1 MNPPMR
7 LRVVVLPQ
15 PEGPSRQKNSPG
27 SMTIETWSRA
37 VTSPYCLVAFRSS
50 MAGVESGNVRAARY
64 RGGRGRNGRRA
75 GFGAGSG
82 AARGASASR
91 ARAVRADGGP
101 GHDGRAPGVRPGIN
115 SLLCNRLYDASV
127 RPMARQYIVAPAGRR
142 APG

>member
-7 LRVVVLPQ
+7 LSVVVLPQ
-15 PEGPSRQKNSPG
+15 PDGPSRQKNSPG

-64 RGGRGRNGRRA
+64 RGGREL
-75 GFGAGSG
+75 
-82 AARGASASR
+82 
-91 ARAVRADGGP
+91 
-101 GHDGRAPGVRPGIN
+101 GHDGRAPGVRPGII

-127 RPMARQYIVAPAGRR
+127 RPMARQYVVAPAGRR
-142 APG
+142 AP